1 MFSTSIVTLLLTVHL
16 VFCNR
21 LGLSTTR
28 IIAKIEHRD
37 GLMAFQEI
45 IDAADGI
52 IFSRGNLGIDLP
64 AEKMFLAQK
73 MVCWP
78 NNCAGPRLYFHSCS
92 HAERFGH
99 FAQVLSA
106 CNFAGKPVIVAR
118 VVRPSPLHGGMHLN
132 DAAQSC
138 SRLAASL
145 KHAKTC
151 KDRRWWVA
159 G

>member
-78 NNCAGPRLYFHSCS
+78 NNCAGPRLYFHHAVMLSVLATSHRCS
-92 HAERFGH
+92 QHAT
-99 FAQVLSA
+99 
-106 CNFAGKPVIVAR
+106 
-118 VVRPSPLHGGMHLN
+118 
-132 DAAQSC
+132 
-138 SRLAASL
+138 SL
-145 KHAKTC
+145 ESQ
-151 KDRRWWVA
+151 
-159 G
+159 